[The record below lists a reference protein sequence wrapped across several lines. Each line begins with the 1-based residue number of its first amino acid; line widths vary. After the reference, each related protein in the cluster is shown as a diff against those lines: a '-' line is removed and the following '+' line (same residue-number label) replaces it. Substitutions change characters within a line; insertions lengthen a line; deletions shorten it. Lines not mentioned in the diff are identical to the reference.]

1 LLQRQKIIAIWHDR
15 KILPGNDWGEEID
28 FHMQTAAIT
37 LLLISADFLASD
49 YCWGKELAFALER
62 HAAGRATVI
71 PIILRACD
79 WRSAPF
85 GKLQGLPK
93 DMKPI
98 TTWQDRDAA
107 WTDVA
112 HGIRVIAEGRAP
124 S

>member
-1 LLQRQKIIAIWHDR
+1 
-15 KILPGNDWGEEID
+15 
-28 FHMQTAAIT
+28 M
-37 LLLISADFLASD
+37 ISADFIASD
-49 YCWGKELAFALER
+49 YCWGKESGFALER
-62 HAAGRATVI
+62 HEAKKATVV

-79 WRSAPF
+79 WRGAPF

-98 TTWQDRDAA
+98 TAWQDRDAA

-112 HGIRVIAEGRAP
+112 RGIRAIAEKRAT